1 MMRERYSSVVGVG
14 IRVDFSVAYGA
25 QESRTQAAIRARE
38 RAVLFD
44 PCGLPWRRLPN
55 DFPPFTTVQ
64 NRFYRLVLLCHK
76 LALWQQGHRGSR
88 RAIVRANLMRMLVMD
103 DLTWR
108 SVRIGGSAGSKTVG
122 EARRFDDEGFVV

>member
-1 MMRERYSSVVGVG
+1 MIDM
-14 IRVDFSVAYGA
+14 
-25 QESRTQAAIRARE
+25 IRAPTATPSAIAANLLAVLEASLAE
-38 RAVLFD
+38 RAISICSALDASSF
-44 PCGLPWRRLPN
+44 CASHLI
-55 DFPPFTTVQ
+55 
-64 NRFYRLVLLCHK
+64 LLCHK

-122 EARRFDDEGFVV
+122 

>member
-1 MMRERYSSVVGVG
+1 M
-14 IRVDFSVAYGA
+14 
-25 QESRTQAAIRARE
+25 QSRRANSMSL
-38 RAVLFD
+38 ALA
-44 PCGLPWRRLPN
+44 
-55 DFPPFTTVQ
+55 
-64 NRFYRLVLLCHK
+64 LVLLCHK

-122 EARRFDDEGFVV
+122 